1 MSVPEVHGFVHDKF
15 ASVRD
20 AFAKNL
26 ATGADIGAS
35 FSATIGGETVADL
48 WGGHRDEHK
57 TKPWERDTIV
67 NVYST
72 TKTMCALTAL
82 LCADQGLIDFKAPVA
97 TYWPEFAKNGKD
109 KITVGHLMSHSA
121 GVPGWEKK
129 ITVEDIYDWDKTVGL
144 LAEQEPW
151 WEPGTVSGYHALTQG
166 YLVGEVV
173 RRVKGKSLGTVFRDE
188 IARPLDA
195 DFHIGLPASEDAR
208 VGDLIPPTAT
218 LVTAASS
225 DVAKRTFNN
234 PAMTALEPR
243 TRAWRAAEIPA
254 AGGIGNARSVA
265 LIQSI
270 LANDGTL
277 RGQRFMS
284 KEGARKALEPQVEGT
299 DLILG
304 TPITFGLGYG
314 LPGDMLPVP
323 HPNTIFWGGWGGSLV
338 VVDYDAKMTM
348 AYVPNRMVGTTTGDG
363 RVAGMMFGM
372 FGGLGG

>member
-15 ASVRD
+15 AAVRD
-20 AFAKNL
+20 AFAANL
-26 ATGADIGAS
+26 ASGADIGAS
-35 FSATIGGETVADL
+35 FAATIDGEPVADL

-57 TKPWERDTIV
+57 TKPWEKDTIV

-97 TYWPEFAKNGKD
+97 TYWPEFAQNGKD
-109 KITVGHLMSHSA
+109 KVTVGHLMSHSA

-129 ITVEDIYDWDKTVGL
+129 VTVEDIYDWNKAVGL

-208 VGDLIPPTAT
+208 VGDLIPPTAS
-218 LVTAASS
+218 LATAASS

-234 PAMTALEPR
+234 PVMTALEPR

-265 LIQSI
+265 LVQSI
-270 LANDGTL
+270 LANDGTV

-304 TPITFGLGYG
+304 APIKFGLGYG

-323 HPNTIFWGGWGGSLV
+323 HPNTIFWGGWGGSLI

-348 AYVPNRMVGTTTGDG
+348 AYVPNRMVGTTTGDS

-372 FGGLGG
+372 FAGLGG